1 MQIKVTHVAPRTPIE
16 REDSATD
23 LASASAPES
32 RDIAKRLRDCGNSKL
47 GDELIRIGALE
58 PLDFGSNRINHRLS
72 QTAEIFRSNY
82 ETALGEAEQ
91 TFRDFSRR
99 FLIQAKCL
107 CWDKTVALSPEEI
120 ENRFLSLK
128 TELIDPI
135 RAGSDDPVYDDLT
148 FTIRIPVPVF
158 GGSFSYADFVHEALH
173 GIAGRHAALVEFHS
187 RNKNIFEEMC
197 VLRGGLRF
205 EIPSAVED
213 KAYFNWLNEGLV
225 EHLTDFF
232 VPEDERT
239 EVAYE
244 DEVNIIRALTAPQGL
259 YRIPLQ
265 TLTAAYFANFD
276 PTAESGLRFPEWH
289 DLTRVFPVQQ
299 MHKISR
305 LIDRDGAEA
314 TVELLTSQNLFALS
328 DEELG
333 L

>member
-1 MQIKVTHVAPRTPIE
+1 M
-16 REDSATD
+16 
-23 LASASAPES
+23 
-32 RDIAKRLRDCGNSKL
+32 
-47 GDELIRIGALE
+47 GALE